1 MLYKKPEIKSYS
13 AGDLLEEF
21 GPCQGQYTTVTLNTI
36 SGSSGINID
45 GWAVSTTANS
55 TANEILAGDNGFNMG
70 FRGLLGFDLSSI
82 PTGSTIVSATL
93 RAYQVSIASSPY
105 ADLGGAI
112 RTDVIDFGTSLDA
125 ADYSSAALNSN
136 IGNISTDATIGEWK
150 TLDVTSYVQSRL
162 SGGNIQFRLYF
173 PAETD
178 SDGVADTARFS
189 SADSLLNIPELVVTY
204 K

>member
-13 AGDLLEEF
+13 AADLMEEF
-21 GPCQGQYTTVTLNTI
+21 GPCQGQYTTATLNTI
-36 SGSSGINID
+36 SGISGYNID

-70 FRGLLGFDLSSI
+70 FRGLLGFDISSI

-112 RTDVIDFGTSLDA
+112 RVDVIDFGTTLDA
-125 ADYSSAALNSN
+125 DDYSSAALNSN
-136 IGNISTDATIGEWK
+136 IGNISTNTTIEWK

-162 SGGNIQFRLYF
+162 STGNIQFRLYF

-178 SDGVADTARFS
+178 LDGVADTARFS
-189 SADSLLNIPELVVTY
+189 SADSLSNIPELVVTY
-204 K
+204 R